1 MENDIIA
8 LPEEDMRILLRNYYE
23 YTALNWEFDL
33 TEKLKTAIPYYLD
46 NCCKNEFT
54 NIDELIDIT
63 IKHIKING
71 EL

>member
-1 MENDIIA
+1 MKNDIIT

-46 NCCKNEFT
+46 NGYKNKFA

-63 IKHIKING
+63 IKHIKMNG